1 MSSAVIVGF
10 KRSPFTISRKGGLAE
25 VRPEDILS
33 QVINDLVKSSN
44 INKDDIEDIIAG
56 CAYPEGE
63 QGYNIAKIVTFMTG
77 MPEHVAGMTVNRWC
91 GSSMQTIHNAA
102 GAIAMS
108 AGNVFICCGIESMT
122 KVPINGLNYSPHPDL
137 NHSNPNVYLSMG
149 DTAENV
155 AKKYNLSREI
165 QQDFAISS
173 HQKASYAEMNNNF
186 TDEITKIKT
195 KGLIVEKDG
204 AIRPNTSQEILNSL
218 KLVFDKKGT
227 ITAGTASPFTDGA
240 SATLICNEEYAKK
253 NNLDILAKVVSTSVQ
268 GCPPELMGLGPIGAS
283 KKALKRANLTIE
295 DIDVVEL
302 NEAFA
307 SQSLACIK
315 DLNIDPQKVNIDG
328 GAIAL
333 GHPLGATGIANIYE
347 VCTHLRE
354 EAGER
359 QVEGAKL
366 GLTHVIGLGSACGI
380 HILEKV
386 N

>member
-1 MSSAVIVGF
+1 MPSAVIVGF

-333 GHPLGATGIANIYE
+333 GHPLGATGARITAKAAQI
-347 VCTHLRE
+347 LKRE
-354 EAGER
+354 KKKYALAT
-359 QVEGAKL
+359 QC
-366 GLTHVIGLGSACGI
+366 IGLGQGI
-380 HILEKV
+380 ATILESY
-386 N
+386 